1 MQDGSCWSFSTCSI
15 GGQVLWCRGKSGE
28 EKCGEWI
35 MRSLCEFDIS
45 TIVLND
51 RLSLAWPQPQERARQ
66 DAEQLLFLS
75 CLHSEK

>member
-1 MQDGSCWSFSTCSI
+1 
-15 GGQVLWCRGKSGE
+15 
-28 EKCGEWI
+28 